1 MENNFVPQD
10 VLVMKF
16 GGTSVGTIQSMKST
30 IQNIK
35 RCKAER
41 PNLVVVTS
49 AISGATNALI
59 KSATDAAAGNLTTA
73 EKTAREL
80 TVRHHD
86 MIDKLVNDP
95 NQWLQLKM
103 DINRML
109 TDFSNFC
116 NAIKILGELSPRALD
131 IVSSLGERMAVR
143 VLAAGVSSA
152 GIPAK
157 AVEASE
163 LILTDDVFQSASPDM
178 ARTAEKC
185 KKHLY
190 PLLEQGV
197 VPIVT
202 GFMGATE
209 DGIITTLGRGGSD
222 YSAAIVGVG
231 LDASDVWIW
240 TDVTGVMS
248 ADPRIIKDAHTIP
261 YLTFSE
267 ISEMAFYG
275 AKVLHPKSV
284 KPCVDN
290 GIRMRICNTFYP
302 DKMGTI
308 LVKDSEA
315 RDIGKIKAVT
325 SASGFKLV
333 QVAGAGMDS
342 GMVVS
347 AKILNS
353 LVEQGINVPMVIES
367 SSEQAICFPVEVKKI
382 DKVKKTLTSVLEKEI
397 QRDDID
403 MITVSDQVDI
413 LTVIC
418 SGFKSH
424 PEAIAQTINGMV
436 ENKFDIKAMSF
447 GPSDVS
453 LNLIVNSADTNAALN
468 TIHKLIHND

>member
-1 MENNFVPQD
+1 MENNFVPEN

-30 IQNIK
+30 IQIIK
-35 RCKAER
+35 RSKAER
-41 PNLVVVTS
+41 PNLVVVIS

-59 KSATDAAAGNLTTA
+59 KSAMDAAAGNLATA

-86 MIDKLVNDP
+86 LIDKLVNDP

-116 NAIKILGELSPRALD
+116 NAIKVLGELSPRALD
-131 IVSSLGERMAVR
+131 IVSSLGERMAIR
-143 VLAAGVSSA
+143 VLAAGISSA
-152 GIPAK
+152 GVPAK
-157 AVEASE
+157 PVEASE
-163 LILTDDVFQSASPDM
+163 LILTDSVFQNASPDM
-178 ARTAEKC
+178 IRTSTLC

-190 PLLEQGV
+190 PLLEQGII
-197 VPIVT
+197 PIVT

-222 YSAAIVGVG
+222 YSAAVVGVG
-231 LDASDVWIW
+231 LNATDVWIW

-248 ADPRIIKDAHTIP
+248 ADPRIIKDAHSIP
-261 YLTFSE
+261 FLTFSE

-302 DKMGTI
+302 DQMGTI

-315 RDIGKIKAVT
+315 RNVGKIKAVT
-325 SASGFKLV
+325 SANGFRLV
-333 QVAGAGMDS
+333 QVAGAGMNS
-342 GMVVS
+342 GMAVS
-347 AKILNS
+347 AKIFKS
-353 LVEQGINVPMVIES
+353 FVDEGINVPMVIES
-367 SSEQAICFPVEVKKI
+367 SSEQAICFPVELKQI
-382 DKVKKTLTSVLEKEI
+382 DKVKKSLHNILEKEI
-397 QRDDID
+397 KREDID

-418 SGFKSH
+418 SGLKSH
-424 PEAIAQTINGMV
+424 PEAISQTLNALVQQKI
-436 ENKFDIKAMSF
+436 DIKAMSF

-453 LNLIVNSADTNAALN
+453 LNIIVNSADTSTALN
-468 TIHKLIHND
+468 TIHKLIQFD